1 MLIGAIMN
9 DQITEQ
15 TKQLRKQYARTFH
28 NDGLL
33 DFFVG
38 WAIVSAGIYLLTSLA
53 IFSFAGW
60 MPILLIAPLKKRFV
74 IPRFGYAKFSKPA
87 AIPRPILIG
96 AGAVILIGSL
106 LVSVLGSQGFRVPL
120 IVGLLGLA
128 LLFALDK
135 GFNRVTVY
143 AIFIPLFFI
152 FGFSLNILTPAIVIL
167 VGGVLMGLGIYL
179 FVNFLQKYPLEHE
192 EEDGLA

>member
-1 MLIGAIMN
+1 MN
-9 DQITEQ
+9 DQITKQ
-15 TKQLRKQYARTFH
+15 TKQLKKQYARTFH

-38 WAIVSAGIYLLTSLA
+38 WAIVSAGIYLLTNLA

-60 MPILLIAPLKKRFV
+60 MPILLIAPLKQRFV

-106 LVSVLGSQGFRVPL
+106 LVSILGSQGFRVPL

-152 FGFSLNILTPAIVIL
+152 LGFSLNILTPAIVIL

-179 FVNFLQKYPLEHE
+179 FVNFLNKYPLQPDDE
-192 EEDGLA
+192 EGLS

>member
-1 MLIGAIMN
+1 MN
-9 DQITEQ
+9 EKLSEQ

-38 WAIVSAGIYLLTSLA
+38 WGLVSAGIYLLTSLT

-60 MPILLIAPLKKRFV
+60 MPIILIAPLKKRFV
-74 IPRFGYAKFSKPA
+74 IPRFGYAKFNQAA

-96 AGAVILIGSL
+96 AGTVILIGTL
-106 LVSVLGSQGFRVPL
+106 LVTFLGNQGFRVP
-120 IVGLLGLA
+120 VVVALLGLS
-128 LLFALDK
+128 LLFALNK

-143 AIFIPLFFI
+143 AIFIPVFFI
-152 FGFSLNILTPAIVIL
+152 VGFGLNVLTPTIVIL
-167 VGGVLMGLGIYL
+167 VGAVLMALGLYL
-179 FVNFLQKYPLEHE
+179 FVKFLQKYPLEPE
-192 EEDGLA
+192 EEDGLS

>member
-1 MLIGAIMN
+1 MN
-9 DQITEQ
+9 EKLSEQ
-15 TKQLRKQYARTFH
+15 TKELRKQYARTFH

-38 WAIVSAGIYLLTSLA
+38 WALVSAGIYLLTSLM

-74 IPRFGYAKFSKPA
+74 IPRFGYAKFNQAA
-87 AIPRPILIG
+87 AIPRPILLG

-106 LVSVLGSQGFRVPL
+106 LVTFLGSQGFRVPI
-120 IVGLLGLA
+120 IVALLGLA

-135 GFNRVTVY
+135 GLNRVTVY
-143 AIFIPLFFI
+143 AIFIPVFFI
-152 FGFSLNILTPAIVIL
+152 IGFGLNILTPAIVIL
-167 VGGVLMGLGIYL
+167 IGAVLMALGIYL
-179 FVNFLQKYPLEHE
+179 FVKFLQKYPLEPE
-192 EEDGLA
+192 EEDGLS

>member
-1 MLIGAIMN
+1 M
-9 DQITEQ
+9 EQ

-33 DFFVG
+33 DIFVG

-53 IFSFAGW
+53 IFAFAGW

-96 AGAVILIGSL
+96 AGGVILIGSL

-120 IVGLLGLA
+120 IVGLLGLS

-192 EEDGLA
+192 EEDGLS

>member
-1 MLIGAIMN
+1 MN
-9 DQITEQ
+9 DKLTEQ

-38 WAIVSAGIYLLTSLA
+38 WALVSAGIYLLTSLTF
-53 IFSFAGW
+53 FSFAGW
-60 MPILLIAPLKKRFV
+60 MPIFLIAPLKKRFV
-74 IPRFGYAKFSKPA
+74 IPRFGYAKFNQAA

-96 AGAVILIGSL
+96 AGAVILVGSL
-106 LVSVLGSQGFRVPL
+106 LVTFLSSQGFRLPI
-120 IVGLLGLA
+120 IVALLGLA
-128 LLFALDK
+128 LLVALDK

-152 FGFSLNILTPAIVIL
+152 VGFGLNVLTPAIVIMI
-167 VGGVLMGLGIYL
+167 GAVLMALGVYL
-179 FVNFLQKYPLEHE
+179 FVKFLQKYPLESE
-192 EEDGLA
+192 EEDGLS

>member
-1 MLIGAIMN
+1 MN

-15 TKQLRKQYARTFH
+15 TKQLKKQYARTFH

-38 WAIVSAGIYLLTSLA
+38 WAIVSAGIYLLTNLA

-60 MPILLIAPLKKRFV
+60 MPILLIAPLKQKFV
-74 IPRFGYAKFSKPA
+74 IPRFGYAKFSTPA

-106 LVSVLGSQGFRVPL
+106 LISVLGSQGFRVPL

-167 VGGVLMGLGIYL
+167 VGGVVMGLGIYL
-179 FVNFLQKYPLEHE
+179 FVNFLQKYPLQPDDE
-192 EEDGLA
+192 EGLS

>member
-1 MLIGAIMN
+1 
-9 DQITEQ
+9 
-15 TKQLRKQYARTFH
+15 
-28 NDGLL
+28 
-33 DFFVG
+33 
-38 WAIVSAGIYLLTSLA
+38 
-53 IFSFAGW
+53 

-74 IPRFGYAKFSKPA
+74 VPRFGYAKFSKPA

-128 LLFALDK
+128 LLFALNK

-179 FVNFLQKYPLEHE
+179 FVKFLQKYPLEPE
-192 EEDGLA
+192 EEDGLS

>member
-1 MLIGAIMN
+1 MN
-9 DQITEQ
+9 DLITEQ
-15 TKQLRKQYARTFH
+15 TKQLKKQYARTFH

-38 WAIVSAGIYLLTSLA
+38 WAIVSAGIYLLTNLA

-60 MPILLIAPLKKRFV
+60 MPILLIAPLKQKFV
-74 IPRFGYAKFSKPA
+74 IPRFGYAKFSTPA

-106 LVSVLGSQGFRVPL
+106 LISVLGSQGFRVPL

-167 VGGVLMGLGIYL
+167 VGGVVMGLGIYL
-179 FVNFLQKYPLEHE
+179 FVNFLQKYPLQPDDE
-192 EEDGLA
+192 EGLS